1 MDWAAVREPEFD
13 TNLVQMIILSSRDR
27 IVLKCYSSFPDVM
40 ALICKEL
47 MSEFDQWKF
56 ENLLETPL
64 VEHPVIME
72 L

>member
-1 MDWAAVREPEFD
+1 MREPVLD
-13 TNLVQMIILSSRDR
+13 SNLVQMIILSSRDI

-40 ALICKEL
+40 ALICNEF
-47 MSEFDQWKF
+47 MIEFDQWKC